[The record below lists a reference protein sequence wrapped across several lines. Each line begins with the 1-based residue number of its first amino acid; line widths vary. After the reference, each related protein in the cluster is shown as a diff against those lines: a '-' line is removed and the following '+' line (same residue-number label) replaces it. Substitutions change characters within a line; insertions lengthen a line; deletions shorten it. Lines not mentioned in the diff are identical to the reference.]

1 MRIWGALAVATL
13 IAGCAAPEAPGPGY
27 RDTQVPLTYTSR
39 SDAIRLAGDWHLRAH
54 YPGDEWLRRV
64 SYLRARDGQEAFKLV
79 SRGCDANGG
88 CKDFAALWRATPLG
102 PNRWRL
108 ADPQGG
114 KPRDLWVIW
123 VDEGYRTA
131 AIGAP
136 DGGYGWVLDRAAA
149 GGTDRITAAREILD
163 FNGYDTGAMIL
174 R

>member
-13 IAGCAAPEAPGPGY
+13 ISACAAPEAPGPGY
-27 RDTQVPLTYTSR
+27 RDTQVPLTYTTR
-39 SDAIRLAGDWHLRAH
+39 SDANRLAGDWYLRAH
-54 YPGDEWLRRV
+54 YPGDEGLRRV
-64 SYLRARDGQEAFKLV
+64 SYLRARDGQEAFRLV
-79 SRGCDANGG
+79 SRSCAENGG
-88 CKDFAALWRATPLG
+88 CTDIAALWRAEPLG

-114 KPRDLWVIW
+114 KDRDLWVIW

-136 DGGYGWVLDRAAA
+136 DGGYGWVLDRRET